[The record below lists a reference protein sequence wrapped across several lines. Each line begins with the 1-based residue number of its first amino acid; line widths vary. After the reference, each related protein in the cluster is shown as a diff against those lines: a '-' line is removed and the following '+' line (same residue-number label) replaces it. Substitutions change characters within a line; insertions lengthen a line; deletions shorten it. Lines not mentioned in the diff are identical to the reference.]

1 MLFNGML
8 YNEVANL
15 GNGTEMQTV
24 LLRNDEGEFLV
35 FKEIPRESEEVF
47 LKLKA
52 SPHPNLIQIHALKA
66 VDEEKSGV
74 FMEYFPSDTLE
85 DRIRVQ
91 TFSLKETKQI
101 MLQICDAVYHLHKL
115 GIIHRDLKPFNI
127 LINREGA
134 VKITDFGIARIYK
147 KEKMYDTQIMG
158 TAGYA
163 APEQFG
169 FIQTDEKTD
178 IYALGVIM
186 NKMLTGK
193 MPGEVLYDGDVR
205 VGDIIRR
212 CLFMAPSERCSI
224 EEIEEALGGERIH
237 NSSPGK
243 RLLRMIPGFRT
254 GNKVHMTLALVE
266 YIYMALI
273 YLFTIPL
280 RQTVGQILLGT
291 ASLFLLT
298 LGIGW
303 FLGTWKKTV
312 YRFHLEKGA
321 GRVMLALLY
330 GVILFFL
337 LGIGLSGII

>member
-8 YNEVANL
+8 YEEVADL

-24 LLRNDEGEFLV
+24 LLRNENREFLV

-47 LKLKA
+47 LKLKE
-52 SPHPNLIQIHALKA
+52 SPHPNVIQIYALKA

-91 TFSLKETKQI
+91 TLTLKETKRL
-101 MLQICDAVYHLHKL
+101 MLQICDGVYHFHRM
-115 GIIHRDLKPFNI
+115 GIVHRDLKPFNI
-127 LINREGA
+127 LVNSEGI
-134 VKITDFGIARIYK
+134 VKITDFGIARVYK
-147 KEKMYDTQIMG
+147 KEKMYDTQILG

-186 NKMLTGK
+186 NRMLTGK
-193 MPGEVLYDGDVR
+193 MPSDTLYNGDVK
-205 VGDIIRR
+205 VGSIIRR
-212 CLFMAPSERCSI
+212 CLLMSPKERCSI
-224 EEIEEALGGERIH
+224 EEIEEALGGKKLHRG
-237 NSSPGK
+237 SPK
-243 RLLRMIPGFRT
+243 QRLLRKIPGFRT

-266 YIYMALI
+266 YIYMSMI
-273 YLFTIPL
+273 YLGTIPL
-280 RQTVGQILLGT
+280 RKTAEEILIGT
-291 ASLFLLT
+291 AGFLVIT

-303 FLGTWKKTV
+303 FLGTWPKAA
-312 YRFHLEKGA
+312 YRLHMERGA
-321 GRVMLALLY
+321 GRAVLILIY
-330 GVILFFL
+330 GVAAFFIF
-337 LGIGLSGII
+337 GMGLSVME